1 MKHNRL
7 LTGAGKQLNN
17 LIRHEHHH
25 TCNKQRPLRF
35 VFRKESMNASEI
47 VKALRTKAGMTQPE
61 MAKRVGVSVQ
71 SIWSWE
77 KGHNCPTADHLLTI
91 CNVMGYEVII
101 KPKYEVYKK
110 AKYHK

>member
-1 MKHNRL
+1 
-7 LTGAGKQLNN
+7 
-17 LIRHEHHH
+17 
-25 TCNKQRPLRF
+25 
-35 VFRKESMNASEI
+35 MNASEI
-47 VKALRTKAGMTQPE
+47 VRALREKAGMTQPE

>member
-7 LTGAGKQLNN
+7 LTGAGIQLNN

-25 TCNKQRPLRF
+25 TCKQATPAP
-35 VFRKESMNASEI
+35 VCNRKGIMNASEI
-47 VKALRTKAGMTQPE
+47 VRALREKAGISQPE
-61 MAKRVGVSVQ
+61 MARRIGVCTQ
-71 SIWSWE
+71 SICNWE
-77 KGHNCPTADHLLTI
+77 KGYKCPTADKLLAV
-91 CNVMGYEVII
+91 CNAMGYDVII